1 MELTNHLILDAAI
14 VAIAVL
20 FALIGFM
27 RGVQREIFTTAA
39 ILGGW
44 AMATAWTD
52 DWADDLSDWI
62 AVSPSTAG
70 FVLTA
75 GFLVGSLVI
84 LGWGAGSAV
93 GSPPRTIGQRMAGGI
108 LGGIN
113 GVLFASYGLATYRD
127 YLADLSDRALIDS
140 TRIASVVLDDLPW
153 AILIA
158 IYVAIPWIDIN
169 GNPVLAIEAANGTQT
184 LTQAAVSIIANLG
197 SPSGLAFDPDA
208 NGGDGA
214 VLAIHNFSGSFGTPP
229 SANISCLDLDGAE
242 LPGIGSLSTT
252 ARGLALDPLRD
263 RLWSSLDI
271 PNFDQLDEFY
281 ETLDTSVAGLQ
292 PQVATGRSTCVESAS
307 GDSHYVEDSPFA
319 GPDDAELLV
328 IRPFAGPLFEDVLT
342 AYRAPHVPESIGS
355 GCGTPTMELTTTWP
369 QGDGS
374 FVTFTLANVPPPFAS
389 VALLSLNEIPGG
401 LLLDIVGAT
410 GCNLYISPVVAQFAL
425 TPPGTASFGVGPGLN
440 GLTLFWQGAA
450 IAPGVNPLGVVTSNA
465 VKWRL

>member
-1 MELTNHLILDAAI
+1 MRKLSPRPQDRLGAVLPFVLLSLGIVPRATAQCSPPATGAGSVSFTTLLDPLTGLIDHRGVTYIGGEIFVTGLDVMTGTRTVVAFDPLTLTTRSLSGLTSTGLDGVSPIDWYLGATDGVHLIL
-14 VAIAVL
+14 
-20 FALIGFM
+20 
-27 RGVQREIFTTAA
+27 
-39 ILGGW
+39 LG
-44 AMATAWTD
+44 
-52 DWADDLSDWI
+52 LSN
-62 AVSPSTAG
+62 
-70 FVLTA
+70 
-75 GFLVGSLVI
+75 
-84 LGWGAGSAV
+84 GA
-93 GSPPRTIGQRMAGGI
+93 PE
-108 LGGIN
+108 LH
-113 GVLFASYGLATYRD
+113 
-127 YLADLSDRALIDS
+127 
-140 TRIASVVLDDLPW
+140 
-153 AILIA
+153 
-158 IYVAIPWIDIN
+158 YVDIN